1 MEETD
6 LNELIQKVKRQTTL
20 EEDEIKS
27 QLQENNYDYMKVIKN
42 HFSVPEKKEEKIVS
56 VNQEIYKQIRRKMD
70 NIMKDYNERTAKN
83 NENTENTENT
93 VEINKNIKN

>member
-1 MEETD
+1 MEETN

-27 QLQENNYDYMKVIKN
+27 QLKENNYDYMKVIKN

-70 NIMKDYNERTAKN
+70 NIMKDYNERSVKN
-83 NENTENTENT
+83 AENTENNENNEKT
-93 VEINKNIKN
+93 KT

>member
-1 MEETD
+1 M
-6 LNELIQKVKRQTTL
+6 IQKVKRQTTL

-42 HFSVPEKKEEKIVS
+42 HFSVPEKQEKIVS

-70 NIMKDYNERTAKN
+70 NIMKDYNERSAKNTEN
-83 NENTENTENT
+83 NENTKT
-93 VEINKNIKN
+93 

>member
-1 MEETD
+1 MEETN

-42 HFSVPEKKEEKIVS
+42 HFSVSEKKEEKIVS

-70 NIMKDYNERTAKN
+70 NIMKDYNEKKN
-83 NENTENTENT
+83 KNTENDENT
-93 VEINKNIKN
+93 KD

>member
-1 MEETD
+1 MEENN
-6 LNELIQKVKRQTTL
+6 LNVLIQKVKRQTTL

-42 HFSVPEKKEEKIVS
+42 HFSVSEKKEEKIVS

-70 NIMKDYNERTAKN
+70 NIMKDYNEKK
-83 NENTENTENT
+83 
-93 VEINKNIKN
+93 NKNIENDENTKD

>member
-1 MEETD
+1 MEENN
-6 LNELIQKVKRQTTL
+6 LNVLIQKVKRQTTL

-42 HFSVPEKKEEKIVS
+42 HFSVSEKKEEKIVS

-70 NIMKDYNERTAKN
+70 NIMKDYNEKSVKN
-83 NENTENTENT
+83 T
-93 VEINKNIKN
+93 